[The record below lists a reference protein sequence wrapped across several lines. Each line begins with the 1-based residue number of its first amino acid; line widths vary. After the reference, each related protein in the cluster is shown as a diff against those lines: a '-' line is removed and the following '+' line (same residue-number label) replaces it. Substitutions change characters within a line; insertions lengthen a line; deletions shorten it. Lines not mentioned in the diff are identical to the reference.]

1 MLRADLGSQS
11 AQGRD
16 AARIRSGSSSL
27 VCSRWGP
34 RPALIPGIFL
44 RPGQRS
50 RPQGFAHRTF
60 HLNPFGTLVDS
71 RRGLGLTFV
80 ENNNAIRSG
89 NSNGRVLMPLWI
101 AWWNAIF
108 LLRPA
113 FSRLRTFLWF
123 ATAVAGLTLR
133 TELLGVTSIVRALK
147 FHPRFYDKLLD
158 HFHSRAV
165 KLDRLSALWT
175 QVVLRLFLA
184 PLRCNGRLV
193 LVGDGIKVAKRGR
206 KMPAVKLLH
215 QESDTNTKPEY
226 IMGHSLQAV
235 SLLVEAATSV
245 FAVPLAVRIHEG
257 LVWSN
262 RDRRTLLDKMLAL
275 LRIVAIPELFYFV
288 ADGYYAAGKIIDG
301 LLQQNNHLI
310 TRVKSNAVAYAA
322 YSPRGR
328 RKRGRPKLYGKKV
341 KLKSLLQDPKS
352 LQPAESPVYGEH
364 QVTIRYR
371 VCDLLWRPAGRLVR
385 FVAVLHPSRGSCL
398 LMCTDT
404 SLDAIAIIRLYGLR
418 FKIEHSF
425 KQAVRLIGSFAYHFW
440 MSDMKPL
447 RRRNG
452 NQYLHRESLDY
463 RNAIKRKMHA
473 YHVFIQ
479 AGVVCQGLLQ
489 YLAVAFPQAVWN
501 FFGSWLRT
509 IRPGIP
515 PSELVVANALRQSL
529 PEFLLT
535 TAQSNSLAKF
545 MIDRQDPDKMELFR
559 LAS

>member
-1 MLRADLGSQS
+1 
-11 AQGRD
+11 
-16 AARIRSGSSSL
+16 
-27 VCSRWGP
+27 
-34 RPALIPGIFL
+34 
-44 RPGQRS
+44 
-50 RPQGFAHRTF
+50 
-60 HLNPFGTLVDS
+60 
-71 RRGLGLTFV
+71 
-80 ENNNAIRSG
+80 
-89 NSNGRVLMPLWI
+89 MPLWI
-101 AWWNAIF
+101 RWWNAIS

-113 FSRLRTFLWF
+113 FSRLRAFLWF
-123 ATAVAGLTLR
+123 TTAVAGLTVR
-133 TELLGVTSIVRALK
+133 TELLGVTSIVRGLK
-147 FHPRFYDKLLD
+147 LRPRFYDKLLD

-175 QVVLRLFLA
+175 QAVLRLFPTA
-184 PLRCNGRLV
+184 LRCNGRLV
-193 LVGDGIKVAKRGR
+193 LVGDGIKVAKRGS

-235 SLLVEAATSV
+235 SLLVQAAASV

-275 LRIVAIPELFYFV
+275 LGIVAIPELFYFV
-288 ADGYYAAGKIIDG
+288 ADGYYAAGKIIHG
-301 LLQQNNHLI
+301 LLKQNHHLV

-322 YSPRGR
+322 HTERRR
-328 RKRGRPKLYGKKV
+328 RKRGRPRLYGKKV
-341 KLKSLLQDPKS
+341 KLKSLFKHPKS
-352 LQPAESPVYGEH
+352 LQQAESPVYGEH
-364 QVTIRYR
+364 HVTIRYR

-385 FVAVLHPSRGSCL
+385 FLAVLHPTRGSCL

-404 SLDAIAIIRLYGLR
+404 SLDPIEIIRLYGLR
-418 FKIEHSF
+418 FKIELSF
-425 KQAVRLIGSFAYHFW
+425 KQAVHLIGSFAYHFW
-440 MSDMKPL
+440 MFNMKPL

-452 NQYLHRESLDY
+452 NQHLHRAPLDY
-463 RNAIKRKMHA
+463 RNAIKRKIHA

-479 AGVVCQGLLQ
+479 AGVICQGLLQ
-489 YLAVAFPQAVWN
+489 YLAVAFPEAVWN
-501 FFGSWLRT
+501 SFGSWLRT

-535 TAQSNSLAKF
+535 SAGSDFFAKF
-545 MIDRQDPDKMELFR
+545 IVDRQDPEKMEIFR